1 MLVMAMIHGE
11 DADALISC
19 FDCDDSLLPTPCC
32 CNVPSFIPSLC
43 RFHVRDAVKVA
54 GAKRI
59 GHGVAIQW
67 EEDSKGT
74 LKYMANNK
82 VTLAAHAS
90 WIDRRLGA
98 LSLYLSRAC
107 CCESSQPWMQVLC

>member
-1 MLVMAMIHGE
+1 
-11 DADALISC
+11 
-19 FDCDDSLLPTPCC
+19 
-32 CNVPSFIPSLC
+32 
-43 RFHVRDAVKVA
+43 
-54 GAKRI
+54 
-59 GHGVAIQW
+59 
-67 EEDSKGT
+67 